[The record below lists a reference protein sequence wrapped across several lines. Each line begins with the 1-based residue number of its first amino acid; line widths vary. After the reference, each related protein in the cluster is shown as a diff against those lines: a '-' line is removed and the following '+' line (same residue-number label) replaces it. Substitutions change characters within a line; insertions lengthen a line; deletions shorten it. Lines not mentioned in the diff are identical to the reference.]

1 MLEIIKV
8 LIWSAIPLLEQR
20 VSIPFGIFVYHMHPL
35 TVFVTAFLGSLI
47 PVPFIL
53 FFFSHIFEWLG
64 KTRILKWFYDFVDR
78 KVKKGKDKIEK
89 YEKWGLILFVAIPL
103 PTTGLWTG
111 SAVAAFLK
119 MDKKKAFK
127 YVFIGGLISATI
139 ITAICV
145 LLPDFAN
152 SFFKSPVSPAA

>member
-1 MLEIIKV
+1 MEEFLKV
-8 LIWSAIPLLEQR
+8 LLLSMVPLIEQRGAIPLGIIGYNLNPFAVLG
-20 VSIPFGIFVYHMHPL
+20 VS
-35 TVFVTAFLGSLI
+35 FLGSLV

-64 KTRILKWFYDFVDR
+64 KTKLLKWFYDFIER
-78 KVKKGKDKIEK
+78 KVEKGKGKVEK

-119 MDKKKAFK
+119 MNKKKAAV
-127 YVFIGGLISATI
+127 YIIIGGLISAVV
-139 ITAICV
+139 ITALTMIFPA
-145 LLPDFAN
+145 L
-152 SFFKSPVSPAA
+152 FKIRG